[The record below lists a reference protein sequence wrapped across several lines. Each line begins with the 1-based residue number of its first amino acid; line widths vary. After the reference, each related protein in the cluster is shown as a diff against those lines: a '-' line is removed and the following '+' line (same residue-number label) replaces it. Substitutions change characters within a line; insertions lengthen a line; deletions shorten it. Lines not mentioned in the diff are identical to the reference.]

1 MNANSIKRKVYLEF
15 LLSQRLLRQKKYD
28 YITAKDEQ
36 LLKIV
41 ALAYVNGTQVSV
53 TDLLDI
59 VYTGSRSSIY
69 SRIQKLRELNMIEL
83 EKTGDRHRY
92 KVNPTEE
99 LFLYFDQLGNSMKAI
114 GKMHLKPKRDF

>member
-15 LLSQRLLRQKKYD
+15 LISQRLLRQKKYD

-41 ALAYVNGTQVSV
+41 ALAYINGTQLSV
-53 TDLLDI
+53 TDLLETVD
-59 VYTGSRSSIY
+59 TGTRSTVHR
-69 SRIQKLRELNMIEL
+69 RIQKLRHSSMIEY
-83 EKTGDRHRY
+83 ERTEDRRRY
-92 KVNPTEE
+92 QVNPTEE

>member
-15 LLSQRLLRQKKYD
+15 LISQRLLRQKKYD

-59 VYTGSRSSIY
+59 VDTGSRSSIY

-114 GKMHLKPKRDF
+114 GKTYLNP